1 MLPGVRIDDIET
13 ALKVVECKHFGR
25 AGDKCNR
32 EQSTVTK
39 GLQRVERHAGARLLD
54 RSAHRPTPAGVSF
67 FYYARKGI
75 DCFQRAFAELHR
87 SDGPDHTLLQVG
99 YTTYLDLD
107 LLAYVENVTRSSQ
120 PGFAHSRH
128 SSSSAEIVENVRSG
142 AWDCGFIV
150 SPTAEHGLA
159 SVPVCQDPL
168 GLVLAHRHP
177 LACKR
182 KMRIRD
188 LGETPLIL
196 PSKDRNPGFRAWLT
210 ERCGAEGVTP
220 QIAEEVSN
228 PLEACFFAAQQK
240 GAALMPRSSAR
251 GLLKGSAGFRP
262 FAEDDL
268 YIEIQLVFRD
278 ERRSRPLAAFVEAVV
293 HMRERIERG
302 ALRFAAVRA
311 SQLSPA
317 HTALRRSPTAG
328 ANGHTLPV

>member
-13 ALKVVECKHFGR
+13 ALQVVECKHFGR

-32 EQSTVTK
+32 QQSTVTK

-75 DCFQRAFAELHR
+75 DSLQRAFAELNR
-87 SDGPDHTLLQVG
+87 SDGADRTLLQVG

-107 LLAYVENVTRSSQ
+107 LLAYAENVTRSSL
-120 PGFAHSRH
+120 PGFAHARH
-128 SSSSAEIVENVRSG
+128 SSSSAEIIENVRSG

-150 SPTAEHGLA
+150 TPTAEHGLA

-177 LACKR
+177 LASKR

-188 LGETPLIL
+188 LGETALIL

-210 ERCGAEGVTP
+210 ERCGAEGVSP
-220 QIAEEVSN
+220 RIAEEVSN
-228 PLEACFFAAQQK
+228 PHEACFFAAQQK
-240 GAALMPRSSAR
+240 GAALMPKSSSRS
-251 GLLKGSAGFRP
+251 LLKGSTVFRP

-268 YIEIQLVFRD
+268 YIEIQLVFRE
-278 ERRSRPLAAFVEAVV
+278 ERRPRMLAAFIEAVV
-293 HMRERIERG
+293 RMRERIERG
-302 ALRFAAVRA
+302 ALRLAVVRA
-311 SQLSPA
+311 PQLSPA
-317 HTALRRSPTAG
+317 RPALRRDARVSG
-328 ANGHTLPV
+328 DGHALSA